1 MYYLIYKYFSFWG
14 FVIVLDYI
22 AFYQVIIL
30 DILFY
35 SKPELV
41 SNFLIQPN
49 ISCCLQLVSI
59 YSRMKCDTFP
69 SQPLR
74 KWKKKKTV
82 LFSCQRSVQN
92 IRINILF
99 CIETLLPRH
108 INSNMWFIS
117 MLGFRYEV
125 FSAFL

>member
-1 MYYLIYKYFSFWG
+1 MVYINDCHKLLYVDYI
-14 FVIVLDYI
+14 FVIVLDCI
-22 AFYQVIIL
+22 AFYQAITH
-30 DILFY
+30 DILCF

-74 KWKKKKTV
+74 KWKKKKRCFLV
-82 LFSCQRSVQN
+82 VK
-92 IRINILF
+92 
-99 CIETLLPRH
+99 
-108 INSNMWFIS
+108 
-117 MLGFRYEV
+117 EV
-125 FSAFL
+125 CKI